1 MKIKKRKRKF
11 KVGSNITIKHV
22 ANIELNTNELI
33 TLKNKSSE
41 YDITK
46 KSWGYYATPSI
57 NMRLRNNGFL
67 TAIIKNKSTKN
78 KFIVLVDKKKKILF
92 KNYINKEN
100 IKVIKWL
107 KN

>member
-1 MKIKKRKRKF
+1 
-11 KVGSNITIKHV
+11 
-22 ANIELNTNELI
+22 
-33 TLKNKSSE
+33 
-41 YDITK
+41 
-46 KSWGYYATPSI
+46 
-57 NMRLRNNGFL
+57 MRLRNNGFL